1 MDCHLELTLDH
12 VAMSCVMSEY
22 EDLRGNMQLCK
33 GISASLKAN
42 FQRADSNY
50 QLFWLDLKLKK
61 KKLSYVAMIPF
72 LSLASCGMP
81 IQVVLWKWP
90 QKHVWVKRQVSRG
103 REREGGAAKKL
114 HREAPGAQWPSG
126 GPLQLVALP
135 STAPCG
141 PRAGSCARLKCN
153 QWRLNPVP
161 HNQPEPPHN
170 HCHAVKTRKTWQS
183 SLRIQVLSHGHQ
195 VGIWGHFKNILV
207 PYRRAL
213 KPRRTSQSSLTWA
226 WGWQLRP
233 LNSLLLLWIFDEL
246 IVWKFSILIF
256 THGYNQR
263 IFKIFFGWR
272 AR

>member
-1 MDCHLELTLDH
+1 MWEI
-12 VAMSCVMSEY
+12 
-22 EDLRGNMQLCK
+22 CK
-33 GISASLKAN
+33 GISESLKAN
-42 FQRADSNY
+42 FQWADSNY
-50 QLFWLDLKLKK
+50 QLYWL
-61 KKLSYVAMIPF
+61 KKLSHVEMIPF
-72 LSLASCGMP
+72 LSLASYGMP
-81 IQVVLWKWP
+81 NTSSSKKMASETCVSQTSSVV
-90 QKHVWVKRQVSRG
+90 Q
-103 REREGGAAKKL
+103 EREGGAAKKL

-195 VGIWGHFKNILV
+195 VGIWGHFKNILA

-213 KPRRTSQSSLTWA
+213 KPRGTSQSSLTWA
-226 WGWQLRP
+226 WG
-233 LNSLLLLWIFDEL
+233 
-246 IVWKFSILIF
+246 
-256 THGYNQR
+256 
-263 IFKIFFGWR
+263 
-272 AR
+272 